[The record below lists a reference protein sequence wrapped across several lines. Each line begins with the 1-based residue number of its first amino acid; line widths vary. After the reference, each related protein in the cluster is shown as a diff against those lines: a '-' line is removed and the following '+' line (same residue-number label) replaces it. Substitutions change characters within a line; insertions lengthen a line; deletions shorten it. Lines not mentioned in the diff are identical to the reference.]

1 MNQVLEDGRS
11 EEYII
16 DVSNCGYP
24 YVDVKDQ
31 LYFGAVQAG
40 GISNGKYFG
49 ASDNRR
55 LGKVSIND
63 K

>member
-1 MNQVLEDGRS
+1 MSIDAYIILVI
-11 EEYII
+11 YII

-55 LGKVSIND
+55 LCKVSIYHL
-63 K
+63 